1 MIGLKETGLVVEDVI
16 VVLDREQGGYENL
29 KKLGIRVHSLIKISQ
44 LFEILVEEG
53 LIAAAKS
60 VEIMDWIRS
69 TKVNI
74 LENVISNYLKLSLE
88 QKEEKPK
95 PLTYQQRSALTSN
108 KVAKRLFE
116 LIEEKK
122 SNLCVAIDEN
132 RKERVLEI
140 AEQVGPSVVMVK
152 LHCDIIDDFD
162 QEFVSK
168 LKNLATSHKFLVFED
183 RKFAD
188 IGNTVKDQFTRGLH
202 KISDWADL
210 INCHVISGEGIVQ
223 SLKSVADLERTGCLI
238 VAELSSSGNLITKPY
253 TDVAVLFA
261 ENHSD
266 FVIGFISQSKVSA
279 NQKFIHFTPGV
290 NLDDSNDKFDQSY
303 TTPSQAIKEKGA
315 DIIIVGRGIT
325 KATDPRK
332 ASKNYQA
339 EAYNTYLELH
349 AQD

>member
-1 MIGLKETGLVVEDVI
+1 MVEDVV

-29 KKLGIRVHSLIKISQ
+29 KKLGIRVHSLIKISK
-44 LFEILVEEG
+44 LFEILVGEG
-53 LIAAAKS
+53 LLPGAKCS
-60 VEIMDWIRS
+60 EILDWIRS
-69 TKVNI
+69 NKVII
-74 LENVISNYLKLSLE
+74 LENVISSYLKLSLE

-95 PLTYQQRSALTSN
+95 LLTNQQRAALTSN
-108 KVAKRLFE
+108 KVARRLFE

-132 RKERVLEI
+132 KKERVLEI
-140 AEQVGPSVVMVK
+140 AEQVGPSAVMVK

-162 QEFVSK
+162 LEFVNK
-168 LKNLATSHKFLVFED
+168 LKTLATSHKFLVFED

-202 KISDWADL
+202 KISEWADI
-210 INCHVISGEGIVQ
+210 INCHVLSGEGIVQ
-223 SLKSVADLERTGCLI
+223 SLKSVANLERTACLI

-266 FVIGFISQSKVSA
+266 FVIGFVSQSKVCT
-279 NQKFIHFTPGV
+279 NQKFIHFMPGV
-290 NLDDSNDKFDQSY
+290 NLDDSNDKFDQKY
-303 TTPSQAIKEKGA
+303 RTPSQAIKENGA

-332 ASKNYQA
+332 ASQNYQT
-339 EAYNTYLELH
+339 EAYNAYLELH
-349 AQD
+349 LKED